1 MPHLRV
7 TLFLLSLAVP
17 YALVGQSAP
26 QQADTLDALKRDAL
40 KVYLDCQRCDNDYI
54 RTEITYINYVRDRKE
69 AQVHILV
76 TDMPTASGGREYTFN
91 FIGQLEFAGKH
102 DTLTYVSYEQDTDDI
117 IRAGIVR
124 TLKLGLTSYV
134 ARTPLADQIEISFK
148 QKLKP
153 TDVIDKWDSWVFR
166 TSLNSYLNA
175 EAKRNY
181 LSLNGSISAN
191 RITPELKIRLSLSGN
206 YNEENYIIDD
216 TTTYSR
222 FRHSAYSYG
231 LVVKSISEHWS
242 IGVLGRANS
251 SSYSNI
257 RQQLILSPA
266 IEYNIF
272 PYSESTRRE
281 LRFLYTIS
289 HNPVEYIDT
298 TIFYK
303 TSESLLSESLEI
315 SLEMKEPWGSV
326 EVSLEISHYFH
337 DFRRYRVELDGDLE
351 LRLFKGLSLDLFGSI
366 SRIND
371 QLSLLKRNFTTEEI
385 LMGTGQLATDFEY
398 WGRIGL
404 SYTFGSIYSNVV
416 NPRFGD

>member
-1 MPHLRV
+1 MPHLHIA
-7 TLFLLSLAVP
+7 LLLLSLAVP
-17 YALVGQSAP
+17 YALVGQTAL
-26 QQADTLDALKRDAL
+26 QQPDTLNALKRQAL
-40 KVYLDCQRCDNDYI
+40 KVYLDCRRCDKDYI
-54 RTEITYINYVRDRKE
+54 RTEITFVNYVRDRKE

-76 TDMPTASGGREYTFN
+76 TDMSTASGGREYTFN
-91 FIGQLEFAGKH
+91 FIGQQEFAGKH
-102 DTLTYVSYEQDTDDI
+102 DTLTYVSNQQDTDDI
-117 IRAGIVR
+117 IRSGIVG
-124 TLKLGLTSYV
+124 TLKRGLMYYV
-134 ARTPLADQIEISFK
+134 AKTPLADQIEISFK

-166 TSLNSYLNA
+166 TSLSSFFNA
-175 EAKRNY
+175 EEKRDY

-206 YNEENYIIDD
+206 YNENNFVIDD
-216 TTTYSR
+216 TTTYSS
-222 FRHSAYSYG
+222 FKHSAYSYG

-242 IGVLGRANS
+242 IGVLGKANS

-266 IEYNIF
+266 MEYNLF

-298 TIFYK
+298 TIFDK
-303 TSESLLSESLEI
+303 TSESLFSESLDI
-315 SLEMKEPWGSV
+315 TLEMKETWGSARF
-326 EVSLEISHYFH
+326 SLDCSHYFH
-337 DFRRYRVELDGDLE
+337 DFGQYRVRLFGDVE
-351 LRLFKGLSLDLFGSI
+351 LRLFKGLSLFMYGSI
-366 SRIND
+366 SRIQD
-371 QLSLLKRNFTTEEI
+371 QRSLLKRDFTTEEI

-398 WGRIGL
+398 SGSIGL